1 MPYYVYAIHSA
12 SRTNHLC
19 GSFTDYQGAE
29 ICERENQRGMDS
41 ENDRFVTM
49 IYAENKTHA
58 AQRIKQIRLE
68 KGLPKK

>member
-1 MPYYVYAIHSA
+1 MPYYIYDIHRG
-12 SRTNHLC
+12 SRINRLY
-19 GSFTDYQGAE
+19 GAFTDYHGAE